1 MSLVVGEEFE
11 GECKETC
18 WNKILEKTKKLK
30 KKCFIPQLLVIDEIN
45 NTK

>member
-30 KKCFIPQLLVIDEIN
+30 KNVSYPSYQ
-45 NTK
+45 

>member
-18 WNKILEKTKKLK
+18 WNEILEKTKKFSK
-30 KKCFIPQLLVIDEIN
+30 NVSYPSEWA
-45 NTK
+45 

>member
-18 WNKILEKTKKLK
+18 WNELGKNKKIK

>member
-11 GECKETC
+11 GECKETY

-30 KKCFIPQLLVIDEIN
+30 KNVSYPSY
-45 NTK
+45 